1 MRKIGLTI
9 MGLTVAG
16 VVSLSIGG
24 ILTESKQ
31 AAHENFSMLK
41 LDTKQYAA
49 HGDTPAPAKP
59 DFLVVERV

>member
-1 MRKIGLTI
+1 MKKIGLTI
-9 MGLTVAG
+9 MGLAVAG

-24 ILTESKQ
+24 ILAESKQ
-31 AAHENFSMLK
+31 EAHENFSILN